1 MHAFNLPDTQKLVIN
16 SAKAIGCSVVNVG
29 APDLTEGKVHLVLG
43 LVWQIIRIGLLAQ
56 INLKNHPYLI
66 RLLEPG
72 ESLEDFLKL
81 PPDQILLR
89 WFNYHLK
96 EAGWPRRVANFSGD
110 IKDSENYT
118 VLLAQIAPKHCNR
131 NALSE
136 KDLTKR
142 AEQVLQNADKLQCR
156 KFLRPTDIVKGNAK
170 LNLAFVANLFNT
182 WPGLEPPTEI
192 PEIIE
197 ETREEKAFRMWLNS
211 LGVDPYVNH
220 LYDDLEDGIIILQML
235 DAIKPGIVSWSK
247 VNRKP
252 PLNKYK
258 KVENCN
264 YAVTLGKQLKFSLV
278 GIAGQ
283 DIQEKNKKLM
293 LALIWQAMRF
303 YVMNFIKTQ
312 FQGKDITEDDIIRWA
327 NQQVGSAGKSSGP
340 IHDFKDK
347 KIATGV
353 FLLDLLAA
361 CQPESVDNKLITP
374 GQSEDDARLNAQYA
388 ISCARKMGCTVFCL
402 WEDIVEVKP
411 KMILT
416 FIGAVMARYGR

>member
-1 MHAFNLPDTQKLVIN
+1 
-16 SAKAIGCSVVNVG
+16 
-29 APDLTEGKVHLVLG
+29 
-43 LVWQIIRIGLLAQ
+43 
-56 INLKNHPYLI
+56 
-66 RLLEPG
+66 
-72 ESLEDFLKL
+72 
-81 PPDQILLR
+81 
-89 WFNYHLK
+89 
-96 EAGWPRRVANFSGD
+96 
-110 IKDSENYT
+110 
-118 VLLAQIAPKHCNR
+118 
-131 NALSE
+131 
-136 KDLTKR
+136 
-142 AEQVLQNADKLQCR
+142 
-156 KFLRPTDIVKGNAK
+156 
-170 LNLAFVANLFNT
+170 
-182 WPGLEPPTEI
+182 
-192 PEIIE
+192 
-197 ETREEKAFRMWLNS
+197 MWLNS

-312 FQGKDITEDDIIRWA
+312 FQGKDIGEDDIVRWA
-327 NQQVGSAGKSSGP
+327 NQMVSGAGKSSGP
-340 IHDFKDK
+340 ISDFKDK

-353 FLLDLLAA
+353 FLIDLLGA
-361 CQPESVDNKLITP
+361 CQPESVDSKLITP

-416 FIGAVMARYGR
+416 FIGAVMARYGK